1 MKLVGMLDSPFVRRV
16 AVTLQILDVDYE
28 HVSQSV
34 VAGYDDFR
42 KINPL
47 AKSPTLICDDGEM
60 LIDSTLI
67 IDYVESRA
75 GRSLMPESINDRRR
89 ALQLIGVAL
98 AANEK
103 CVQRIYEVDMR
114 PEERR
119 HGPWMSRITQ
129 QLNEALDWLEIEV
142 AGLDGKSWFFG
153 EAISQADVTLAV
165 AWRFACLRAP
175 NQVQRE
181 TRPALVAFGER
192 AEALPEFLA
201 CTIE

>member
-16 AVTLQILDVDYE
+16 AVTMQFLGVDYA
-28 HVSQSV
+28 HVNQSV

-60 LIDSTLI
+60 LVDSTLI
-67 IDYVESRA
+67 IDYVESLS
-75 GRSLMPESINDRRR
+75 GRSLMPQSINDRRR

-119 HGPWMSRITQ
+119 HEPWMSRITQ
-129 QLNEALDWLEIEV
+129 QLNEALDWLETEV
-142 AGLDGKSWFFG
+142 AGSGETSWLFG
-153 EAISQADVTLAV
+153 NEISQADVTVAV
-165 AWRFACLRAP
+165 AWRFAKLRAP
-175 NQVQRE
+175 NQVRPGN
-181 TRPALVAFGER
+181 RPALVAFGRR

-201 CTIE
+201 CPIG